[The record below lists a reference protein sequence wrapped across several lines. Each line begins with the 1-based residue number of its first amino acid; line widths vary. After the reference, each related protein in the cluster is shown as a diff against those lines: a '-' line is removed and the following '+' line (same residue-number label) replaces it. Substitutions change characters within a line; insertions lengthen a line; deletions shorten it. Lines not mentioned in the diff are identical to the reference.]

1 MLKKAVIFTALL
13 CFGIGNWCFAD
24 SSRMLD
30 KNTELHP
37 QGWSVGETIKFK
49 KKTAVRLNAEL
60 HPQGWSVGETIKFKK
75 KTAVRLNDIGE
86 VISGMLAD
94 DTYLRPQGWQRIIN
108 DNYFVS
114 AYTGGAWFP
123 RHHRYWPGSVYNIA
137 LPSYGHV
144 RYKDD
149 TAVTFSKQ
157 GTVLSGTIASRATV
171 SLGEGQYGF
180 VTFAITA
187 Q

>member
-30 KNTELHP
+30 KNM
-37 QGWSVGETIKFK
+37 
-49 KKTAVRLNAEL
+49 EL

-86 VISGMLAD
+86 VISGTLAD

-123 RHHRYWPGSVYNIA
+123 RHHRYWRAAFTILLCQA
-137 LPSYGHV
+137 
-144 RYKDD
+144 
-149 TAVTFSKQ
+149 TAICVIRMTPP
-157 GTVLSGTIASRATV
+157 LLLASRAR
-171 SLGEGQYGF
+171 F
-180 VTFAITA
+180 
-187 Q
+187 